1 MCPVQLS
8 SHIYAYHD
16 TVAAQETRENKIKG
30 YMKQFVDS
38 FEHKD
43 PELIRVAD
51 MFGLHEFAQSM
62 QLAEISDRS

>member
-1 MCPVQLS
+1 
-8 SHIYAYHD
+8 
-16 TVAAQETRENKIKG
+16 
-30 YMKQFVDS
+30 MKQFVDS